1 MRKRKGRPHRK
12 LLNGSIC
19 NAKNY
24 HMSKATFSFVRTL
37 WHNTTENVHGD
48 VTNDGTG
55 LGLWKC
61 RQTGD
66 LVQGPFKRSSLA

>member
-19 NAKNY
+19 SAENY
-24 HMSKATFSFVRTL
+24 HMSKATFSFIQAVE
-37 WHNTTENVHGD
+37 HNKDAKGRP
-48 VTNDGTG
+48 DGTG

-66 LVQGPFKRSSLA
+66 TVYGRFKRSNRRTSD